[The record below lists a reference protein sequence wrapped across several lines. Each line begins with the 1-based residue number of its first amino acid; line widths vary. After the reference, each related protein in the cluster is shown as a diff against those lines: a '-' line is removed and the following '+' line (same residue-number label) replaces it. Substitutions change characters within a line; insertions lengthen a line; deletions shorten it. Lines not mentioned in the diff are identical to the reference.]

1 MATVLLWSEAEIE
14 VQVRGVVSSRQ
25 DLLQKNGTKNQGRLH
40 MLERITDDS
49 ESMKHRLGR

>member
-25 DLLQKNGTKNQGRLH
+25 DLLQKNGTTNQGRLH
-40 MLERITDDS
+40 MLESITDDS